1 LNADFL
7 CERLYDSADPAGM
20 TLDPAIGLQE
30 QPFSNAIDK
39 LRTLQPSGGAE
50 STPAGNPTEAP

>member
-1 LNADFL
+1 LGSKSN
-7 CERLYDSADPAGM
+7 
-20 TLDPAIGLQE
+20 
-30 QPFSNAIDK
+30 PFSNAIDK